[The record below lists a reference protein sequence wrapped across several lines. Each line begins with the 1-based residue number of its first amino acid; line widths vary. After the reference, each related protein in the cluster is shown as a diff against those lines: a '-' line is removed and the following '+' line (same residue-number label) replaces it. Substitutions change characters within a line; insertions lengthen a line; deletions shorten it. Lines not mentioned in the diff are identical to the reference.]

1 MKNAQY
7 KLNLS
12 LEEIELILEALHDQ
26 TVHLDNQDTDLNLMV
41 AAKIKEQ
48 ALLD

>member
-7 KLNLS
+7 KLSLS
-12 LEEIELILEALHDQ
+12 LEEIELILEALYDQ
-26 TVHLDNQDTDLNLMV
+26 TAHLDNQDTDLNLMV
-41 AAKIKEQ
+41 VDKIKEQ